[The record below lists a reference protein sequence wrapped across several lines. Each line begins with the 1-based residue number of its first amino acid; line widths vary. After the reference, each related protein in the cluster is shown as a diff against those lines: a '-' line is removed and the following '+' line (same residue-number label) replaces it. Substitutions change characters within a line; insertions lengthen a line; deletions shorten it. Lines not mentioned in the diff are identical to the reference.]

1 MENKCGILKE
11 GGPAQ
16 RREQDRCRNIFSKDP
31 FWNVI
36 LNSLKRQRFL
46 DIVCF
51 VKCPSGTLGLK
62 LVKLFHFFKLY
73 PKIVDI
79 KFGGNSAE
87 SLNWLKQTT

>member
-1 MENKCGILKE
+1 MWDIKGRQPSPAE
-11 GGPAQ
+11 GMGPVQ
-16 RREQDRCRNIFSKDP
+16 EHFSKDP

-51 VKCPSGTLGLK
+51 VKRPSGTLGLK
-62 LVKLFHFFKLY
+62 LVKLFHSFLKPY
-73 PKIVDI
+73 PKIVDA

-87 SLNWLKQTT
+87 SLNRPKQTT

>member
-1 MENKCGILKE
+1 MWRITGRWPSPAA
-11 GGPAQ
+11 GTGPVQ
-16 RREQDRCRNIFSKDP
+16 EHFSKDP

-51 VKCPSGTLGLK
+51 VKCPSGKLVLK
-62 LVKLFHFFKLY
+62 LVKLFQFFKPF
-73 PKIVDI
+73 PKILDR

>member
-1 MENKCGILKE
+1 MWDIKGS
-11 GGPAQ
+11 GPSPAAGTGPVQ
-16 RREQDRCRNIFSKDP
+16 EHFSKDP

-36 LNSLKRQRFL
+36 LNSLKLQRFL

-62 LVKLFHFFKLY
+62 LVKLFHFFKPY

-87 SLNWLKQTT
+87 SLNWLQQTT

>member
-1 MENKCGILKE
+1 MWCIKGRQPSPAA
-11 GGPAQ
+11 GTGPVQ
-16 RREQDRCRNIFSKDP
+16 EHFSKDP

-36 LNSLKRQRFL
+36 LNSSKQQRFL

-51 VKCPSGTLGLK
+51 VKCPLGKLGLK
-62 LVKLFHFFKLY
+62 LVKLFHFFKPFL
-73 PKIVDI
+73 KIVDI